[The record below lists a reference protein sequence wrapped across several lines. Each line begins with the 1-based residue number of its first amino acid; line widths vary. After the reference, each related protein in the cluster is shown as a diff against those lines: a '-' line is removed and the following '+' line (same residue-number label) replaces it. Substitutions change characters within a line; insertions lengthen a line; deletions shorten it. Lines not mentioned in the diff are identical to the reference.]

1 MEYAAKLLSKKI
13 IRVNL
18 LEMKY
23 NSWMMYKDRNK
34 RQNQTTFPL
43 YFVKFTHQL
52 WFTNINVNVNHQ
64 IAGKWFINAPK
75 YHKENQLLSLKT
87 SCWLSWK

>member
-1 MEYAAKLLSKKI
+1 MEYADQLLSYI
-13 IRVNL
+13 LRVKL

-23 NSWMMYKDRNK
+23 KSWVMYKDRNK

-64 IAGKWFINAPK
+64 IAGKRFINAPK
-75 YHKENQLLSLKT
+75 YNKENQLLGLKT